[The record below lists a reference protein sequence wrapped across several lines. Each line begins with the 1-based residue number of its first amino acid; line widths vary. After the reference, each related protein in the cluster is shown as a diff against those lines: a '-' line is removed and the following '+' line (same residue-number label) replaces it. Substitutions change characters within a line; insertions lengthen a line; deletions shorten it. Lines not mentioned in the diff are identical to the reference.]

1 MSYALIKV
9 KLVDDD
15 KNGGGGVDD
24 EVESKTKARV
34 LMMLDNPKVKDTITI
49 FYKGFAY
56 ISRNKPNLVTEAMR
70 LAVVNFNKPPPM
82 DGEKAD
88 VVKADEEK
96 MVGEIDENAKV
107 IVELFRIKKMGE
119 CKGNR
124 FGGPAAFYRLTF
136 NVRYKSTIFNIRR
149 KTRTHGIYARITEV
163 EHEAGDFFT
172 ALTMPV
178 PGSLFCP
185 IDAPPIK
192 SRRM

>member
-1 MSYALIKV
+1 
-9 KLVDDD
+9 
-15 KNGGGGVDD
+15 
-24 EVESKTKARV
+24 
-34 LMMLDNPKVKDTITI
+34 
-49 FYKGFAY
+49 
-56 ISRNKPNLVTEAMR
+56 
-70 LAVVNFNKPPPM
+70 M
-82 DGEKAD
+82 DGEKADVVENEKAD
-88 VVKADEEK
+88 VVKADEV
-96 MVGEIDENAKV
+96 VGEIDENAKV